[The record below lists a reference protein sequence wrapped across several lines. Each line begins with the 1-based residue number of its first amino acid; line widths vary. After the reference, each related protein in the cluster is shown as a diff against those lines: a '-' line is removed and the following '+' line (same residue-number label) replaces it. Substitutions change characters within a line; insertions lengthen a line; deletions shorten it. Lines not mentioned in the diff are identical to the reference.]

1 LRRSVFSISRVS
13 CWCCRLLWTLAVTG
27 ALSLKHCILFEGMN
41 VCSILFLDLFI
52 STLLGICISVFIPG
66 YLSSTMSLLLRFVFL
81 VFPCGCGYCLISLS
95 ELKTF
100 PELREMFLGKATKSW
115 EHVILCF
122 IVLRILYGIPAKIPV
137 LHRGFS

>member
-1 LRRSVFSISRVS
+1 VFSISRVS
-13 CWCCRLLWTLAVTG
+13 CWCCRPLWTLAVTG
-27 ALSLKHCILFEGMN
+27 ALSLKYCILFEGMN
-41 VCSILFLDLFI
+41 VCSVLFLDLFI

-66 YLSSTMSLLLRFVFL
+66 YLSSTMSWLLRFVFL
-81 VFPCGCGYCLISLS
+81 VFPCGCRYCLISLS

-100 PELREMFLGKATKSW
+100 PELREMFLGKATKSL